1 MLRDEEAVDSNPA
14 TPTQEDRKYVVV
26 GGGMV
31 GMCVAYYLGVAG
43 VGQDVVVLEPD
54 PTYESSST
62 RWSAAAIRTQFHLGI
77 NVAMSLV
84 GFEFFSQA
92 ADLLS
97 VDGDATDIA
106 FEYCPYLVLTGPD
119 GVDRMREAHRRQQ
132 DNGADVEFL
141 GPDELSQRVPWL
153 KPDGLGGATLGRA
166 YEGWMDPVAALAA
179 LRRKASSLGV
189 TFVAERAVG
198 FDVRGGRI
206 DAVVL
211 AGGGRVAALEVVNAA
226 GARARAVAALAGVVV
241 PVEARLRTAFVFSTP
256 EPVERFLN
264 LVEPT
269 FTSRGV
275 YARPYGKGFMAV
287 TSPAPADDVE
297 RFDREP
303 DTALF
308 EEIIRPAL
316 SRRVRGFEQ
325 MTLERAWAGHY
336 EVNAFDQ
343 NAIIGRVA
351 QPANLL
357 LACGFTGHGVMHAP
371 AAGRGIAELILA
383 GGYQTLDLS
392 AFDFA
397 RIAEHAPL
405 DDIQPSEERRRSA
418 GV

>member
-1 MLRDEEAVDSNPA
+1 VTAALPA
-14 TPTQEDRKYVVV
+14 LVLGDGHPSGGRKHVVV

-31 GMCVAYYLGVAG
+31 GMCVSYYLGLAG
-43 VGQDVVVLEPD
+43 VGRDVVVLEPD
-54 PTYESSST
+54 PSYESGST

-84 GFEFFSQA
+84 GFEFFSRTE
-92 ADLLS
+92 DLLS
-97 VDGDATDIA
+97 VDGEPADIA
-106 FEYCPYLVLTGPD
+106 FECCPYLVLSGPD
-119 GVDRMREAHRRQQ
+119 GVERMREAHRRQQ
-132 DNGADVEFL
+132 DNGADVQFL
-141 GPDELSQRVPWL
+141 EPAELAQRVRWL
-153 KPDGLGGATLGRA
+153 KLDGLGGATLGRA
-166 YEGWMDPVAALAA
+166 SEGWMDPLAALAA

-198 FDVRGGRI
+198 FDIRGGRI

-211 AGGGRVAALEVVNAA
+211 ASGERVAALEVVNAA
-226 GARARAVAALAGVVV
+226 GARAREVAALAGVAV
-241 PVEARLRTAFVFSTP
+241 PIEARLRTAFVFSTP
-256 EPVERFLN
+256 APVESFLN

-275 YARPYGKGFMAV
+275 YARPYGNAFMAV

-303 DTALF
+303 NMALF
-308 EEIIRPAL
+308 EEIVRPAL

-336 EVNAFDQ
+336 EVNTFDQ

-371 AAGRGIAELILA
+371 AAGRGITELILA

-392 AFDFA
+392 AFDFS
-397 RIAEHAPL
+397 RIAERAPL
-405 DDIQPSEERRRSA
+405 DDIQPSEQRRRSA